1 MNFLFKKFIWL
12 DQALSLGEGNGNS
25 LQYSWLENSMSSGT
39 WQATVHGVSELDMI
53 EVTDH
58 AHTLGLSCIMRDLLL
73 QHSDSL
79 VAADGLSSCG
89 AWA

>member
-1 MNFLFKKFIWL
+1 MGLIPG
-12 DQALSLGEGNGNS
+12 SRRSPEGGHGNP
-25 LQYSWLENSMSSGT
+25 LQYSWLENSMSRGS
-39 WQATVHGVSELDMI
+39 WQATVHGVVELDMI

>member
-1 MNFLFKKFIWL
+1 MDRGAW
-12 DQALSLGEGNGNS
+12 
-25 LQYSWLENSMSSGT
+25 W
-39 WQATVHGVSELDMI
+39 ATVHGVVELDMI

-89 AWA
+89 AWAQCSEACEILVP